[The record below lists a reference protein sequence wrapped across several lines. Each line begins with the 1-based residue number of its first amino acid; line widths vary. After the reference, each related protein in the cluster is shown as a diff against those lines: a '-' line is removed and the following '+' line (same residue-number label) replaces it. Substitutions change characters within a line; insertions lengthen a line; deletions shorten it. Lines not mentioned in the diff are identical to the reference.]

1 MFRKFLLIG
10 SFVLAP
16 AFAFADNAD
25 VQTYTVRP
33 GQGQAITVTVPVTEN
48 QSPYALTGRQANAP
62 LPLRAVQVGQGGVI
76 WVPQAQ

>member
-16 AFAFADNAD
+16 AFAFAGETN

-33 GQGQAITVTVPVTEN
+33 GQGQAITVTVPAEN
-48 QSPYALTGRQANAP
+48 QTPYALTGKQANAP
-62 LPLRAVQVGQGGVI
+62 LPMRAVQFGQGGVI
-76 WVPQAQ
+76 WIPDAR